1 MARFISL
8 NLVNEEGTPHP
19 WPGTPTQ
26 HEIGTQISAR
36 AVWIGV
42 SADGNTNQV
51 YPLTTPPATI
61 LASWPRLFQGVQLNT
76 LVEGDDSPAAVE
88 AGEFVYYVS
97 LEQFNRLEAACCV
110 AIPNVESPV
119 CEVSFDW
126 VHLTGAGNMTI
137 LVDGEEVVS
146 SGAGNG
152 SFTAPEGA
160 QINVIVEGGTSTNS
174 VTVEDDVD
182 GELYTSNNGSGEF
195 GEDYTFTA
203 ICGRAYTIT
212 GQTTPGE

>member
-88 AGEFVYYVS
+88 AGEFVYYLS

-119 CEVSFDW
+119 CMVTINWEHVD
-126 VHLTGAGNMTI
+126 TANAGTLEI
-137 LVDGEEVVS
+137 LVDGVQQVFSEQADGS
-146 SGAGNG
+146 G
-152 SFTAPEGA
+152 SFQVPEGA
-160 QINVIVEGGTSTNS
+160 SIESNVTGGNAINHLD
-174 VTVEDDVD
+174 VTDDID
-182 GELYTSNNGSGEF
+182 GELYNGDGPNQ
-195 GEDYTFTA
+195 TFTFA
-203 ICGRAYTIT
+203 AVCGHVYTIF
-212 GQTTPGE
+212 GQTAGGE